1 MKTAWFPKWLTHTF
15 ARPAAEN
22 SSQQTPDTAQ
32 PLAHQ
37 PFRMEPLPEEW
48 SLEWERRQLEKLRDF
63 NLIRLTNEEMKGW
76 QETLRCRKAALVQ
89 SQPPLVREML
99 VRHLEAGHGLECVHD
114 PDELNEAW
122 NFCDMR
128 HKPEYILEDGRI
140 ADFWQEILD
149 ERYAS
154 LSEEEKA
161 LAEELEAHWAE
172 WYPAW
177 TAARAC
183 ILNMERDTEQQLKR
197 RWEQELEQFR
207 EDYGNHL
214 KTLPADVLP
223 LVGYEMARAGLS
235 RGHSGFHGLGADP
248 MLPFGACGWAD
259 YEAPHW
265 PDAQGVAFRI
275 NRRCFGGQDV
285 QLYYFDDDHFPTDG
299 DAEWILATIRQCS
312 SGIACVRVDSVVDE
326 KGFAHRAIL
335 FRLDAAAIRDSV
347 RLSGRDVDTK
357 ELGGYVFVLPRA
369 GEFFC
374 ELGQVSEGR
383 TIPLHKDDFCMK

>member
-1 MKTAWFPKWLTHTF
+1 MKTAWFKKWLRHAFVKPTF
-15 ARPAAEN
+15 EN
-22 SSQQTPDTAQ
+22 SSQQTPEASQPPVHQ
-32 PLAHQ
+32 PL
-37 PFRMEPLPEEW
+37 RMDPLPGGW
-48 SLEWERRQLEKLRDF
+48 SLEWERRQIEKLAAFD
-63 NLIRLTNEEMKGW
+63 LLRLTCDEMKGW
-76 QETLRCRKAALVQ
+76 EETLRCRKIGIVRE
-89 SQPPLVREML
+89 QPPLVREML

-114 PDELNEAW
+114 PDDLNEAW
-122 NFCDMR
+122 NFCEMR
-128 HKPEYILEDGRI
+128 HKPEYILEDGRT

-177 TAARAC
+177 VTAKER
-183 ILNMERDTEQQLKR
+183 ILNMKKDTEQQLKR

-214 KTLPADVLP
+214 KTLPADALP
-223 LVGYEMARAGLS
+223 LVGYEMARTGLS

-259 YEAPHW
+259 YEAPDW

-275 NRRCFGGQDV
+275 NRRCFGGRDV
-285 QLYYFDDDHFPTDG
+285 QLYYFDDDHFPKV
-299 DAEWILATIRQCS
+299 EVEERILATIRQCS

-335 FRLDAAAIRDSV
+335 FRLDAAAIRDTV
-347 RLSGRDVDTK
+347 RLSGQDVDTK

-374 ELGQVSEGR
+374 ELGELSDGR
-383 TIPLHKDDFCMK
+383 MIPLHKDDFCMK